1 LARKSVLTRPA
12 QPPRADAVSTP
23 SPGVPP
29 ESGAETPEQKADR
42 VAEARRKRRA
52 NQTTRNLIGSLAASL
67 GIVLFLVLVVVRP
80 DPVPLAIDYAATA
93 AEAEASLGTT
103 VISPVVPPTW
113 SANRAEFAGSGGV
126 DEWNIGFITAD
137 RTFLGLLQGFTDEQ
151 GWLRDALRDPGEG
164 ERVIIAGVEWQ
175 RYDRRGVDGVG
186 LREIALVT
194 STPDSTVVL
203 YGTASDADLELLA
216 TAVAAELP
224 PAVE

>member
-1 LARKSVLTRPA
+1 
-12 QPPRADAVSTP
+12 
-23 SPGVPP
+23 VPP

>member
-1 LARKSVLTRPA
+1 MARKSVLTRPA

-23 SPGVPP
+23 SPGVPA